1 MMIALFIIFLVIV
14 VAASVSVTVYTN
26 KKKEKE
32 QKYYIAAGNI
42 YKEDYLNYSLQNP
55 LVENPN
61 FSKPSDQKT
70 MIYLKCLHTK
80 NKMEYVFDP
89 SKEIVIGRDQERCN
103 LYINEPSVSKIHC
116 CIFAS
121 GFDVYLKDMGSA
133 NGTAVHKSLFNNYI
147 INNKEMIKLDTG
159 DVITIGSN
167 EIKIALFYY
176 DVTIM

>member
-1 MMIALFIIFLVIV
+1 MIALFIIFLVIV
-14 VAASVSVTVYTN
+14 VAASASVTVYTN

-55 LVENPN
+55 LDENPN

-103 LYINEPSVSKIHC
+103 LYIN
-116 CIFAS
+116 
-121 GFDVYLKDMGSA
+121 
-133 NGTAVHKSLFNNYI
+133 
-147 INNKEMIKLDTG
+147 
-159 DVITIGSN
+159 
-167 EIKIALFYY
+167 
-176 DVTIM
+176 